1 MSYPRCH
8 YIKRF
13 TRNLVWLRGTGKL
26 YDNSKNVLD
35 SEKNT
40 PSFFLINY
48 RRCLIPTRY
57 LSTLVTT
64 VLQYPSELESKL
76 TRKLFAGFDLH
87 GNLGRQA
94 IMKPKTTPKR
104 KTTTTEGQRNKNML
118 WGDKSKS
125 RSSRSSFSKR
135 APTVIFILGKVPIW
149 KGGREGGDSKGRVI
163 NKKHTMLGESN
174 LICM

>member
-1 MSYPRCH
+1 MKNKKIG
-8 YIKRF
+8 IKKTRF
-13 TRNLVWLRGTGKL
+13 FNWCRTLDAIYRLSPNFVWLRGTGKL
-26 YDNSKNVLD
+26 YHNSKNALD

-48 RRCLIPTRY
+48 RRCLIPARY

-104 KTTTTEGQRNKNML
+104 KTTTTEG
-118 WGDKSKS
+118 
-125 RSSRSSFSKR
+125 
-135 APTVIFILGKVPIW
+135 
-149 KGGREGGDSKGRVI
+149 
-163 NKKHTMLGESN
+163 
-174 LICM
+174 

>member
-1 MSYPRCH
+1 MKNKKIG
-8 YIKRF
+8 IKKTRF
-13 TRNLVWLRGTGKL
+13 FNWCRTLDAITGYRRILFGSEVQELKL
-26 YDNSKNVLD
+26 YHNSKNALD

-48 RRCLIPTRY
+48 RRCLIPARY

-104 KTTTTEGQRNKNML
+104 KTTTTEG
-118 WGDKSKS
+118 
-125 RSSRSSFSKR
+125 
-135 APTVIFILGKVPIW
+135 
-149 KGGREGGDSKGRVI
+149 
-163 NKKHTMLGESN
+163 
-174 LICM
+174 